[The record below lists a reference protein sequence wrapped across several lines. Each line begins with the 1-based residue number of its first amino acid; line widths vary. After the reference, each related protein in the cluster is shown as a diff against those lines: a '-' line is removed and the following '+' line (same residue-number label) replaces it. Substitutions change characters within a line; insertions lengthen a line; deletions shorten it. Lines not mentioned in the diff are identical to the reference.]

1 MEEKIDFVV
10 PYVNNNDPVWKK
22 AYMDYFV
29 RVDPKRLASMRNGRY
44 EDIGLIYYQLQLV
57 NKFMP
62 FINNI
67 YLILSNKEQ
76 VIPSLLPKNVKIV
89 LHKEFIPFRYLPT
102 FNSTT
107 IEMFLPNIKGL
118 SEYFIYAN
126 DDMIPIKPLSIT
138 QFFNENGQLRINW
151 KEEVE
156 QKQSIM
162 FKNQCINSYQHVCR
176 AIGVRPDRELL
187 RPLHSFTPMRLSHSK
202 EIQELMKDYV
212 LPQIRAYR
220 TDNQHNQYIYPVYE
234 HLKYG
239 TEPTTIRFYYSQLDE
254 TQDRLLEKIKESD
267 IICVNLVKDKKNGEL
282 VLKELEKLCE

>member
-10 PYVNNNDPVWKK
+10 PYVNNNDPVWQKTF
-22 AYMDYFV
+22 MDYFV
-29 RVDPKRLASMRNGRY
+29 RVDPKRLATMRNGRY

-62 FINNI
+62 WINKI

-89 LHKEFIPFRYLPT
+89 LHREFIPSRFLPT

-126 DDMIPIKPLSIT
+126 DDMLPIKPLSIT
-138 QFFNENGQLRINW
+138 HFFNENGQIKINW
-151 KEEVE
+151 KEEIE
-156 QKQSIM
+156 QKQSLM
-162 FKNQCINSYQHVCR
+162 FKNQCINSYQNVCKV
-176 AIGVRPDRELL
+176 INIVPDKELL
-187 RPLHSFTPMRLSHSK
+187 RPLHSFTPMRLSHCL
-202 EIQELMKDYV
+202 EIQRLLKTYIEPK
-212 LPQIRAYR
+212 IRAYR
-220 TDNQHNQYIYPVYE
+220 TDEQHNQYIFPVYD

-239 TEPTTIRFYYSQLDE
+239 SENTNIKFYYTQLDE
-254 TQDRLLEKIKESD
+254 EPDTLLKNIQKSH
-267 IICVNLVKDKKNGEL
+267 IICANLIKNKENGKLL
-282 VLKELEKLCE
+282 VKELEKLCK